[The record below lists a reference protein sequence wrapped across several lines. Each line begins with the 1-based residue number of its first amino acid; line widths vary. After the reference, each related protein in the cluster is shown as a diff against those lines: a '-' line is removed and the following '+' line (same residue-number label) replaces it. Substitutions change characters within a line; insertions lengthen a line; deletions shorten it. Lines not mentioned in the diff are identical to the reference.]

1 MIDPDSEV
9 ITAAE
14 VGAANTGDAAMASA
28 LPADLRSGDRH
39 RDAAAPKHGAGGSGS
54 GDYGQVSSA
63 PVADGDAA
71 YGTGALLAELDR
83 QAITRD
89 DQGSRPDPAGHFTK
103 QQFRIDLDARR
114 VTFPANLQLPVIPA
128 RHGGG
133 VARFGRACQLCPL
146 QASCTSSPTGRTITI
161 HPQEARLQ
169 AARQRQRERPGG
181 PTTAPTGPS
190 WNASSPT
197 CYAAGTADAAPACGA
212 WCGSPRD
219 WRLLAAAVT

>member
-1 MIDPDSEV
+1 MIDSDSEV

-89 DQGSRPDPAGHFTK
+89 DQR
-103 QQFRIDLDARR
+103 
-114 VTFPANLQLPVIPA
+114 
-128 RHGGG
+128 
-133 VARFGRACQLCPL
+133 
-146 QASCTSSPTGRTITI
+146 
-161 HPQEARLQ
+161 
-169 AARQRQRERPGG
+169 
-181 PTTAPTGPS
+181 
-190 WNASSPT
+190 
-197 CYAAGTADAAPACGA
+197 
-212 WCGSPRD
+212 
-219 WRLLAAAVT
+219 